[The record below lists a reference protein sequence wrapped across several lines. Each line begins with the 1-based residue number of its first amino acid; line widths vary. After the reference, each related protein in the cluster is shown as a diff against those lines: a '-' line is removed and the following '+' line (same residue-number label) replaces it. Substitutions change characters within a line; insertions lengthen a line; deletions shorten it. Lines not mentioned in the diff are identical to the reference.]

1 MKKCLKDSNKRDKSA
16 VKTKRTRLLRHYG
29 PMMQFYLNHNNNSGH
44 ATVGLFDV
52 TSVGDTEEA
61 LHAYVSRID
70 IIEQD

>member
-1 MKKCLKDSNKRDKSA
+1 
-16 VKTKRTRLLRHYG
+16 
-29 PMMQFYLNHNNNSGH
+29 MMQFYLNHNNNSGH